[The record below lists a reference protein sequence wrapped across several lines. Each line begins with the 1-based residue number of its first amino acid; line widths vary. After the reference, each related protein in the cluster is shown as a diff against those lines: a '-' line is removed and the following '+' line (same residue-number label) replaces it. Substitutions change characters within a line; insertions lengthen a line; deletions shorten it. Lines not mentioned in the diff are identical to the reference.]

1 MEEGPTFIGLA
12 ILRGTRIDTQG
23 VEVVELTYAQGSPRD
38 GQNEGETQV

>member
-12 ILRGTRIDTQG
+12 ILRGTIDTQG